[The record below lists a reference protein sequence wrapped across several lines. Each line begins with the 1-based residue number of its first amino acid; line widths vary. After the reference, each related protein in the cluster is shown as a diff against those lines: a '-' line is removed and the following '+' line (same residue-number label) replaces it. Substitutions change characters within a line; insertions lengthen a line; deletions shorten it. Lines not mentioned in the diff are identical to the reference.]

1 MQTEEDGTEREGGDV
16 LLFLSSVDVDCERCN
31 DEEALLL
38 ILVVVLWLL
47 IVSEGELITPV

>member
-47 IVSEGELITPV
+47 LVSEGELITPV